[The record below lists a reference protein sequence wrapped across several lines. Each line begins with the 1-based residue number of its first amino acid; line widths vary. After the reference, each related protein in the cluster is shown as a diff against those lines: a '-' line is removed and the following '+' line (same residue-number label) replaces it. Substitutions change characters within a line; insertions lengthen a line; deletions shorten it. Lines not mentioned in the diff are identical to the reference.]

1 MKAQV
6 DKMEL
11 ELQKWR
17 SGEKVDTEDQV
28 IVEMEKSA
36 VLDGNI

>member
-1 MKAQV
+1 
-6 DKMEL
+6 MEL

-17 SGEKVDTEDQV
+17 SGEKVDAEDQV

-36 VLDGNI
+36 VLDG